1 MATVLGFLCAFFLIT
16 LIMTYRTSSKLVENY
31 QLQNRSFIILKKLE
45 RVSHLLIDAESGQ
58 RGYIITGDNRYLS
71 PYFTGLPVIDSE
83 IKELRL
89 LVLKSPEDIRG
100 LNVLEPLIA
109 EKLNGMRERI
119 AIRKE
124 KGSEAAVREV
134 QSGRGKIHM
143 DRIRNIINDMEDRQS
158 NIMRNNIQETEKSW
172 RSTFLII
179 LLGSS
184 LSLCIVGIA
193 NLFTYRELRKRKQA
207 EEALQRSHAEL
218 EHRVKERTAELSE
231 SEEKFRTL
239 AETSLADIFI
249 LQGEKFIY
257 VNPTMEKMTGYTRAE
272 LLTMPSWQTVNP
284 DFRDLAKKRAL
295 LAEQGEQITTHYEVK
310 TIKKNGEER
319 WMVIHAM
326 PFQFQGT
333 PAVLGTGFD
342 ITERK
347 KAEEEVLLY
356 QHKLRSLAAD
366 LTLTEERAR
375 RKIAAALHDQV
386 IQMLALSRIKIETL
400 RESCPARQL
409 DEISG
414 FLEQAILSSRSLI
427 SELSPP
433 ILYMLGLEAAIEW
446 LGEQVLEKNGISF
459 EFRYDGEPNPLQDNA
474 RIILFL
480 AVQELMVNIVRH
492 SKASGAK
499 MTIRRNGDIL
509 EIITEDDGIG
519 FENPQIVSSGGR
531 GGFGLFNIREQLYR
545 IGGQLKVES
554 GEGWGTRMVIRVP
567 IGRETDSGE

>member
-1 MATVLGFLCAFFLIT
+1 MATVLGFLCGFFLVI
-16 LIMTYRTSSKLVENY
+16 LIMTYRTSTRLVENY
-31 QLQNRSFIILKKLE
+31 QLQNRSFMILKKLE
-45 RVSHLLIDAESGQ
+45 RVSHLLIDAESSQ

-71 PYFTGLPVIDSE
+71 PYFTGLPVIDRE
-83 IKELRL
+83 MRELRL
-89 LVLKSPEDIRG
+89 LVLKSPEDIRS

-109 EKLNGMRERI
+109 EKLNGLRKRI

-124 KGSEAAVREV
+124 KGFEAAVREV
-134 QSGRGKIHM
+134 QSGQGKIHM
-143 DRIRNIINDMEDRQS
+143 DRIRNIINDMEERQG
-158 NIMRNNIQETEKSW
+158 NIQKKNIDETEKSW
-172 RSTFLII
+172 LRTFLII
-179 LLGSS
+179 LLGGV

-193 NLFTYRELRKRKQA
+193 NLFTYRELRKRKHA

-218 EHRVKERTAELSE
+218 EHRVRERTAALSE

-257 VNPTMEKMTGYTRAE
+257 VNPTMEKMTGYTQAE
-272 LLTMPSWQTVNP
+272 LLAMPSWQTVNP

-295 LAEQGEQITTHYEVK
+295 AAERGEQISTHYEIK

-347 KAEEEVLLY
+347 KAEEEILLY

-400 RESCPARQL
+400 KGSHNHNPIKQI
-409 DEISG
+409 DEISRL
-414 FLEQAILSSRSLI
+414 LEQAILSSRSLI

-446 LGEQVLEKNGISF
+446 LGEQVLGKNGIRFDF
-459 EFRYDGEPNPLQDNA
+459 EYDGHPNPLQDNV

-480 AVQELMVNIVRH
+480 TVQELMVNIVKH
-492 SKASGAK
+492 SKALGVK
-499 MTIRRNGDIL
+499 VRIRRDADTL
-509 EIITEDDGIG
+509 EIIIEDDGIG
-519 FENPQIVSSGGR
+519 FDTSKIISSGGR
-531 GGFGLFNIREQLYR
+531 GGFGLFNIREQMYS
-545 IGGQLKVES
+545 IGGQLKIES
-554 GEGWGTRMVIRVP
+554 EQGRGTRMTMLAPV
-567 IGRETDSGE
+567 S